1 MSATLTFDDSH
12 WPLVILRIS
21 GVMTNGQY
29 AQFLAGSASFLA
41 RGEKYVSIT
50 DVSQAGIPPLAQC
63 RQLAE
68 WMRQHEARM
77 REYVLCNAVIA
88 PSASLRLSMSFVF
101 HLMPPPM
108 PHIAV
113 SDMASAVDFALARL
127 VDAKRESD
135 ATRVRRHLATSAL
148 HAD

>member
-12 WPLVILRIS
+12 WPLVILRIT
-21 GVMTNGQY
+21 GVMTNGQF
-29 AQFLAGSASFLA
+29 AQFLAGSTSVLA
-41 RGEKYVSIT
+41 RGGKYASIT

-77 REYVLCNAVIA
+77 REHVLCNAIVA
-88 PSASLRLSMSFVF
+88 PSASLRLSMSLVF

-127 VDAKRESD
+127 VDAERGSD
-135 ATRVRRHLATSAL
+135 AARIRRHFAPPEL